1 MSFQVVHCVVKQ
13 NIWNMCLIHILC
25 RDQNMVL
32 VAETPGFGL
41 QASN

>member
-1 MSFQVVHCVVKQ
+1 MSSEVARCVVKQ
-13 NIWNMCLIHILC
+13 NIWNMCLLHILC
-25 RDQNMVL
+25 RDHNMVL